1 MCEAA
6 QKLRDLPLA
15 ATARTMG
22 LSGDRIEEL
31 PFSDDQEATEAWVGK
46 EVGFIVGS
54 ATGREWRDG
63 SGPRRAQ

>member
-22 LSGDRIEEL
+22 LSGDRIDEL

-46 EVGFIVGS
+46 EVGFIVG
-54 ATGREWRDG
+54 
-63 SGPRRAQ
+63 

>member
-22 LSGDRIEEL
+22 LSGDRIDEL
-31 PFSDDQEATEAWVGK
+31 PFSDDQEATEAWVG
-46 EVGFIVGS
+46 
-54 ATGREWRDG
+54 
-63 SGPRRAQ
+63 

>member
-22 LSGDRIEEL
+22 LSGDRIDTP
-31 PFSDDQEATEAWVGK
+31 PFSDGQEATEARVGK
-46 EVGFIVGS
+46 EIVFIVG
-54 ATGREWRDG
+54 
-63 SGPRRAQ
+63 PRCPQ